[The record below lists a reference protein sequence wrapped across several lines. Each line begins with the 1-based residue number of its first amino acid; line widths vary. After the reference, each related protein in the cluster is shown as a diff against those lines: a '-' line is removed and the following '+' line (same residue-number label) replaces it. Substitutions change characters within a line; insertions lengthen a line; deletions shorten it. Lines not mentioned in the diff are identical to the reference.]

1 MTDNTNNLGQSASTG
16 GPAGA
21 SEEQVLNPNQAAATG
36 GAAPGSGAASETH
49 RVNQP
54 IAIRST
60 SSEARR

>member
-1 MTDNTNNLGQSASTG
+1 VTDNTNNSQSASTG
-16 GPAGA
+16 AAGA
-21 SEEQVLNPNQAAATG
+21 TNEQVLNPTQPAATG
-36 GAAPGSGAASETH
+36 NVASGGAAASETH